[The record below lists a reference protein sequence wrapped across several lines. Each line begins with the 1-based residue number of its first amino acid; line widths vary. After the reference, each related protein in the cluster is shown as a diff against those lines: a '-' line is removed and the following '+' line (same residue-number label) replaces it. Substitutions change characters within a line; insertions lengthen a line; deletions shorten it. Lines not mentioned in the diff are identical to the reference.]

1 MGVRAVDPLVGLRVG
16 ARAMVRAGLLGARP
30 EISHCCFCS
39 SAIPI
44 PSALWVAS
52 WRARGLPKGTCEG
65 PRARG
70 QHSRLG

>member
-52 WRARGLPKGTCEG
+52 WRARGLPKGTREG
-65 PRARG
+65 PRARA
-70 QHSRLG
+70 